1 MITSLFRKS
10 TPLNYSLV
18 IIGVLFA
25 FFIFQIHLNLGEISG
40 FIVAKDFLLLAVIFA
55 SLFTVNFITKKNG
68 LSKDSAYTVLFYF
81 LFLLFFPSV
90 WNDLNLLIS
99 NFFIL
104 LGLRRLISMHSPK
117 TPKEKIFDASFWIFM
132 AAIFHFWSILF
143 ILLVFI
149 TILFNTARDY
159 RNWILPFI
167 AFFVSATV
175 FVLVALFF
183 ETNWI
188 SILLEKTNI
197 NYKIDYFQNN
207 SQNWALSIYATISL
221 FFIISMVFSLSKK
234 AQILQ
239 SSYNKIVSAFIIG
252 LLIFIISPFKSNDVL
267 IFTIAPLAIMATSQI
282 EMSKIKLQQEII
294 LGVLIVCSFFVY
306 FSQL

>member
-18 IIGVLFA
+18 IIGVLIV
-25 FFIFQIHLNLGEISG
+25 FFICQIHLNLENISG
-40 FIVAKDFLLLAVIFA
+40 FVFIKDLFLLTVIYA
-55 SLFTVNFITKKNG
+55 SLFITNFISKKNG
-68 LSKDSAYTVLFYF
+68 LCKDSAYTVLFYF
-81 LFLLFFPSV
+81 LFLMFFPSV
-90 WNDLNLLIS
+90 WTDFNLLVS

-104 LGLRRLISMHSPK
+104 LAMRRLISMHSAK
-117 TPKEKIFDASFWIFM
+117 TPKEKIFDASLWIFI
-132 AAIFHFWSILF
+132 AAIFHFWSVLY

-167 AFFVSATV
+167 AFFVAATI

-188 SILLEKTNI
+188 SILLENTKI
-197 NYKIDYFQNN
+197 NYKIDYFENNYQNL
-207 SQNWALSIYATISL
+207 ALSIYASITL
-221 FFIISMVFSLSKK
+221 FFLVSMVFSLSKR
-234 AQILQ
+234 ALILQ
-239 SSYNKIVSAFIIG
+239 SSYNKIIVAFIIG
-252 LLIFIISPFKSNDVL
+252 VFIFIISPYKSNDIL
-267 IFTIAPLAIMATSQI
+267 IFTVAPLSIMATSHI
-282 EMSKIKLQQEII
+282 EMTKIKLQQEII
-294 LGVLIVCSFFVY
+294 LGVLIICSFFVC

>member
-1 MITSLFRKS
+1 MITSVFRKS
-10 TPLNYSLV
+10 TPLNYTLV
-18 IIGVLFA
+18 IIGVIIV
-25 FFIFQIHLNLGEISG
+25 FFILQIHLNLGDVSG
-40 FIVAKDFLLLAVIFA
+40 FVIVNDFLLLTVIFA

-81 LFLLFFPSV
+81 LFLMFFPSV
-90 WNDLNLLIS
+90 WIDFNLLLS

-104 LGLRRLISMHSPK
+104 LALRRLISMHSAK
-117 TPKEKIFDASFWIFM
+117 APKEKIFDASLWIFM
-132 AAIFHFWSILF
+132 AAIFHFWSILY

-167 AFFVSATV
+167 AFFVAATI

-188 SILLEKTNI
+188 SILLEKANI

-207 SQNWALSIYATISL
+207 SQNWALSIYVTISL
-221 FFIISMVFSLSKK
+221 FFLVSMVFSISKK
-234 AQILQ
+234 AQIIQ
-239 SSYNKIVSAFIIG
+239 SSFNKIISAFIIG
-252 LLIFIISPFKSNDVL
+252 LLVFIISPFKSNDVL
-267 IFTIAPLAIMATSQI
+267 IFTIAPLAIMATSHI
-282 EMSKIKLQQEII
+282 EMSKLKLQQEII
-294 LGVLIVCSFFVY
+294 LGVLIICSFFVY

>member
-1 MITSLFRKS
+1 MITSVFRKS
-10 TPLNYSLV
+10 TPLNYTLV
-18 IIGVLFA
+18 IIGVIIV
-25 FFIFQIHLNLGEISG
+25 FFILQIHLNLGDVSG
-40 FIVAKDFLLLAVIFA
+40 FVIVNDFLLLTVIFA

-81 LFLLFFPSV
+81 LFLMFFPSV
-90 WNDLNLLIS
+90 WIDFNLLLS

-104 LGLRRLISMHSPK
+104 LALRRLISMHSAKAPK
-117 TPKEKIFDASFWIFM
+117 EKIFVAIWNNYILVLSNFFILLALRRLVSLQTLKAPKEKIFDASLWIFM
-132 AAIFHFWSILF
+132 AAIFHFWSILY

-167 AFFVSATV
+167 AFFVAATI

-188 SILLEKTNI
+188 SILLEKANI

-207 SQNWALSIYATISL
+207 SQNWALSI
-221 FFIISMVFSLSKK
+221 
-234 AQILQ
+234 
-239 SSYNKIVSAFIIG
+239 
-252 LLIFIISPFKSNDVL
+252 
-267 IFTIAPLAIMATSQI
+267 
-282 EMSKIKLQQEII
+282 
-294 LGVLIVCSFFVY
+294 
-306 FSQL
+306 